1 MSGSENPLD
10 SDIAVIGYAAHLP
23 GARDVAGFWRA
34 LCAGEEAVHAL
45 SEEDLRQ
52 AGVPE
57 SEYSRPDYVRS
68 AATLDGLADFDPS
81 FFGLSPKE
89 AAIMDPQH
97 RRFLA
102 CCWQAFE
109 HGAQDPAQFAGS
121 VGVFAGCGMNSYFM
135 FNLLRN
141 PQLVEDVGLFL
152 LRHTGNDKDFLSTRA
167 SYVFDLRGPSVNIQ
181 TACST
186 SLVAVHQACQ
196 SLLANECDMALA
208 GGSTIELPHGRGYL
222 YREKEILASDGHCR
236 PFDESASGTLFGSG
250 AGVVLL
256 RRLSDAI
263 ADGDPIRAVIKA
275 SAVNNDGA
283 AKVGYLAP
291 SVDGQAA
298 AVAEALA
305 LCDFPAESIGYV
317 EAHGTATPIGD
328 PIEVAAL
335 TRAFREH
342 TEATGFCKLGSV
354 KGNIGHLDTAAGV
367 AGLIKTIRALE
378 EGVLPPSLHF
388 EKPLPELQLEQTP
401 FAVVQKQEEWSA
413 DGPRRAAVNSLGV
426 GGTNAFVILEQAP
439 QSQASRAQSS
449 QEEKPVLLPLSAQ
462 NPDALT
468 ERMSDLAGYLE
479 EHPQTSLPQ
488 LASTL
493 VYGRHEF
500 AERAVLAVRSVAE
513 AQQCLTLAAKGEERL
528 RAPRHRQAKHTQAP
542 VFLFPGGGASVVGA
556 AQGMEEAYPVFAEVL
571 AEGDRLLQE
580 HHQLS
585 LLPLLRGEGNLSETD
600 ALEPE
605 QQLPALFLLEVALAK
620 QSQALGLEAR
630 ALVGLSLGELTAAH
644 LAGVFDFADALH
656 LVVARARLFHRLE
669 KGAMLSVSMSQAEL
683 EAILPKDLDLAV
695 ESAPDLSVVSG
706 PIAAVQDFEKTLL
719 QAGHEAIPIPL
730 STAAHTHLL
739 DPVLESWREAVM
751 ATQRHAPTI
760 PVLSNRSGA
769 WLTAE
774 QATSVEYWVEQLR
787 QRVRFRD
794 GAAFVLEEL
803 PQALALE
810 MGPGQTLCG
819 LLQLQEQ
826 NQGDLVTV
834 PCLGPTDGSGGDPA
848 VAYTTA
854 LGRVWA
860 EGGPLLS
867 DFAPQQPSAQCPR
880 LTLPG
885 YPFQEQRYWIDA
897 IGEELTPAEKAMP
910 EVTRHDS
917 IDNFFSMPIWEASSL
932 PEKPPALTPG
942 TRWLI
947 LEDELGF
954 GRQLSHDL
962 REHGQQVLSVQQ
974 APRNARLDNNTWL
987 LDSDRGAEGF
997 EALVEDLV
1005 ERDEI
1010 PNRIINLWTL
1020 TGAEEFR
1027 TALNRFAHNL
1037 ERGFFSHFHLLQEM
1051 ARRDLLGSV
1060 HLLTVTNGARQVGKE
1075 MVPDPEKAAIDGLRL
1090 VAPHEQA
1097 GFQTAALDVQFA
1109 ESSKASRAEQGAAM
1123 TQESVLECLR
1133 EELFAPAQTGCFAIR
1148 EQQRYRR
1155 HLGRRGIHLPQVQR
1169 PVVEP
1174 NGVYLLTG
1182 GLGGMALSLAAA
1194 MAEEAPV
1201 TLLLV
1206 SRRGLQEGSPEAQ
1219 SVEALRAKGSTVVC
1233 AAVDITDHEDLQH
1246 FLGEAQAEHG
1256 PVRGIIHAAGVIQ
1269 DDLLAMKTAQ
1279 QIQEVFAAK
1288 IYGTLVLDM
1297 LFRTK
1302 KLDFFHLCSSTS
1314 IWIGPA
1320 GQADYVAANAWLAA
1334 YAAARRHRL
1343 GEETVAIDWGVWSEV
1358 GMAANASRTRDQ
1370 EHRRV
1375 LDASQDWVIAEHE
1388 VGGLGKVLPGTG
1400 AVEMLAMV
1408 EGSFQPQCLQEIL
1421 FLRPLVVAA
1430 DAPRHIRLFLGS
1442 KGDSGERPVKLQS
1455 HTVAGGRPGWL
1466 THAEAI
1472 RLTAA
1477 PKPSAPL
1484 DLPVLA
1490 ARCPRASV
1498 AATGEAG
1505 LTTALEESGRLR
1517 FGPRWRS
1524 LRMLRFGED
1533 EALARLQLPSE
1544 FVEDLNLHPLH
1555 PALLDMAIGCGWDLI
1570 PAFRN
1575 AQASW
1580 LPAGIERLE
1589 ILAPLVADL
1598 CAHVRLLEADDQ
1610 SARFAVIVTN
1620 EAGEVL
1626 LRLHGLRVIR
1636 VGEPSLPSVS
1646 ADDLEVHQESSSSPV
1661 ERALDETIAR
1671 GITVAEGQEA
1681 WRRLRRTEPPTEVVV
1696 SSLDLHALKLQ
1707 ADALALAANV
1717 SAEEGS
1723 RFERP
1728 SLETPFAAPQSEME
1742 REIQE
1747 LWQDLLGID
1756 GLGIDD
1762 DFFALGG
1769 HSLIAV
1775 RLFSRLRSEY
1785 GKSYAISLL
1794 FEAPT
1799 VRALAQRLSAD
1810 LRPEAELLSGTEGE
1824 SSSTSSEDF
1833 QPLVPIQPEGSKHPL
1848 FIAAGKG
1855 GNAMNL
1861 RHLALRLEPDQPFY
1875 GIQHRGFDGQH
1886 EPHKAV
1892 EEMAQEV
1899 IAAIQK
1905 VQPHGPYHLGGFS
1918 AGGLL
1923 AFEMA
1928 QQLIAAGESIGLLTF
1943 FDTPAPNRFEV
1954 GKLSRIRMHT
1964 QELFRRGP
1972 RYLVDKMKRHLH
1984 QQPKPLGLELSQ
1996 QPEGEQQPLPDPGPT
2011 GFDDSR
2017 ARVAAAWLRMENRYT
2032 AHPFEGSMVL
2042 FRPYMAGNEDWS
2054 PFLNRDEQNGWGN
2067 LIRGGIEV
2075 YELPGGHATMC
2086 EEPHVRIFAK
2096 HLNRVLA
2103 RTQSPRPAP
2112 TVD

>member
-34 LCAGEEAVHAL
+34 LCAGEEAIHSL
-45 SEEDLRQ
+45 SEEELRQ
-52 AGVPE
+52 AGVSA

-222 YREKEILASDGHCR
+222 YREKEILAADGHCR

-256 RRLSDAI
+256 RRLSDAV

-298 AVAEALA
+298 AIAEALA
-305 LCDFPAESIGYV
+305 LCDFSAESIGYV

-367 AGLIKTIRALE
+367 AGLIKTICALE
-378 EGVLPPSLHF
+378 TGVLPPSLHF
-388 EKPLPELQLEQTP
+388 KKPLAELQLEQSP
-401 FAVVQKQEEWSA
+401 FTVVQKQESWQC

-426 GGTNAFVILEQAP
+426 GGTNAFVVLEQAP
-439 QSQASRAQSS
+439 KSPVAPSTTSSEQA
-449 QEEKPVLLPLSAQ
+449 PVLLPLSAQ
-462 NPDALT
+462 NRQALT
-468 ERMSDLAGYLE
+468 ERMQDLAAYLDA
-479 EHPQTSLPQ
+479 HPQCSLPQ

-493 VYGRHEF
+493 VYGRHQF

-513 AQQCLTLAAKGEERL
+513 AQQCLALAAKGENRL
-528 RAPRHRQAKHTQAP
+528 RVPRHRRAKQSQTP

-556 AQGMEEAYPVFAEVL
+556 AKGMESAFPVFAEVL

-585 LLPLLRGEGNLSETD
+585 LLPLLRGEESVADAD
-600 ALEPE
+600 ALQPE

-620 QSQALGLEAR
+620 QSQALGIEAR

-656 LVVARARLFHRLE
+656 LVVARARLFHRLDE
-669 KGAMLSVSMSQAEL
+669 GAMLSVPMPQAEL
-683 EAILPKDLDLAV
+683 EAMLPMELDLAV

-706 PIAAVQDFEKTLL
+706 PVAAVQTFAQSLQ
-719 QAGHEAIPIPL
+719 QAGQEATPIPL
-730 STAAHTHLL
+730 ATAAHTRLL
-739 DPVLESWREAVM
+739 EPVLDSWRDAVA
-751 ATQRHAPTI
+751 ATKRHAPTV
-760 PVLSNRSGA
+760 PVLSNRSGQ

-787 QRVRFRD
+787 QRVRFRA
-794 GAAFVLEEL
+794 GATFVLDAI

-819 LLQLQEQ
+819 LLQLQDNYQ
-826 NQGDLVTV
+826 QDQVTV
-834 PCLGPTDGSGGDPA
+834 PCLGPADGSGGDPA

-854 LGRVWA
+854 LGRIWA
-860 EGGPLLS
+860 EGGPLLEAL
-867 DFAPQQPSAQCPR
+867 APAQPSPQCPR

-897 IGEELTPAEKAMP
+897 VGEEFAPAEKSLP
-910 EVTRHDS
+910 EVSRHDS
-917 IDNFFSMPIWEASSL
+917 IDHFFSMPIWEAAEL
-932 PEKPPALTPG
+932 PENPPPLTPG

-947 LEDELGF
+947 LEDELGI

-962 REHGQQVLSVQQ
+962 SEHGQQVLSVQQ

-997 EALVEDLV
+997 EALIEDLV
-1005 ERDEI
+1005 EREEI
-1010 PNRIINLWTL
+1010 PDRVVNLWTL

-1037 ERGFFSHFHLLQEM
+1037 ERGFFSHFHFLQEM
-1051 ARRDLLGSV
+1051 AQRDLLGSM
-1060 HLLTVTNGARQVGKE
+1060 HFLSVTNGARQVGDE

-1097 GFQTAALDVQFA
+1097 GFQTAAIDVFFE
-1109 ESSKASRAEQGAAM
+1109 ESTSAARSKKSTSM
-1123 TQESVLECLR
+1123 TQEAVLDCLR
-1133 EELFAPAQTGCFAIR
+1133 KELFAPGQTGCYAIR
-1148 EQQRYRR
+1148 GHQRFRR
-1155 HLGRRGIHLPQVQR
+1155 LLDRRGLHLPQVQR
-1169 PVVEP
+1169 PVVEKH
-1174 NGVYLLTG
+1174 GVYLLTG

-1206 SRRGLQEGSPEAQ
+1206 SRRGLQEGTPEAQ
-1219 SVEALRAKGSTVVC
+1219 AVEALRASGSTVVC

-1246 FLGEAQAEHG
+1246 FLEEAQAEHG

-1269 DDLLAMKTAQ
+1269 DDLLAMKTPQ

-1288 IYGTLVLDM
+1288 VYGTLVLDM

-1334 YAAARRHRL
+1334 YAAARRQRL

-1358 GMAANASRTRDQ
+1358 GMAAKASRTRDQ

-1400 AVEMLAMV
+1400 AVEMLALV

-1430 DAPRHIRLFLGS
+1430 DAPRHIRLFLTS
-1442 KGDSGERPVKLQS
+1442 KGENGQRQVKLQS

-1472 RLTAA
+1472 RLAHA

-1498 AATGEAG
+1498 AATGETG

-1533 EALARLQLPSE
+1533 EALARLQLPPD
-1544 FVEDLNLHPLH
+1544 FVDDLKAHPLH
-1555 PALLDMAIGCGWDLI
+1555 PALLDMAIGCGWELI
-1570 PAFRN
+1570 PAFRHG
-1575 AQASW
+1575 QESW

-1589 ILAPLVADL
+1589 ILAPLPASI
-1598 CAHVRLLEADDQ
+1598 CAHVRLLEADEQ
-1610 SARFAVIVTN
+1610 SARFAVTVT
-1620 EAGEVL
+1620 EESGEVL
-1626 LRLHGLRVIR
+1626 LRLHGLRVLR
-1636 VGEPSLPSVS
+1636 VGEPSLPPLS
-1646 ADDLEVHQESSSSPV
+1646 AEDLEVHQESSSSPV

-1707 ADALALAANV
+1707 ADALALAANA

-1728 SLETPFAAPQSEME
+1728 NLDIPFAAPQTEME
-1742 REIQE
+1742 REIQK

-1799 VRALAQRLSAD
+1799 VRALAQRLAED
-1810 LRPEAELLSGTEGE
+1810 LAPEEELLAPERQAQG
-1824 SSSTSSEDF
+1824 SSQNEF
-1833 QPLVPIQPEGSKHPL
+1833 QPLVPIQPKGSKHPL
-1848 FIAAGKG
+1848 FVAAGKG

-1861 RHLALRLEPDQPFY
+1861 RHLALRLESDQPFY

-1886 EPHKAV
+1886 EPHHSV
-1892 EEMAQEV
+1892 QEMAEEALRAVRQ
-1899 IAAIQK
+1899 

-1923 AFEMA
+1923 VFEMA
-1928 QQLIAAGESIGLLTF
+1928 QQLLAQGESIGLLTF
-1943 FDTPAPNRFEV
+1943 FDTPAPDRFEV
-1954 GKLSRIRMHT
+1954 GKLGRIRMHT

-1972 RYLVDKMKRHLH
+1972 RYLVDKMKRRLH
-1984 QQPKPLGLELSQ
+1984 QQPKLLGFEQSQ
-1996 QPEGEQQPLPDPGPT
+1996 QPEGTQEPSPDPGPT

-2032 AHPFEGSMVL
+2032 AHPYEGSMVL
-2042 FRPYMAGNEDWS
+2042 FRPYMAGNDDWS

-2112 TVD
+2112 TTD